1 MDKINKLINERNL
14 IPLERTPP
22 EEPKKAKP
30 LEKIPD
36 AQIVLDK
43 MKESWVKKDLRKV
56 ASHRTLLDKLIND
69 DPSLNR

>member
-36 AQIVLDK
+36 AQIVLDR
-43 MKESWVKKDLRKV
+43 MKESAKNGNLTREVSHSILLKKLTDAPR
-56 ASHRTLLDKLIND
+56 HQR
-69 DPSLNR
+69 